1 MTAARCDV
9 AVVGAGIV
17 GLAAAIGLK
26 LASQGALDV
35 VTIAPGAGPPDPRA
49 LALVA
54 GSRRQLEA
62 LGAWAAIEPEAEPM
76 RSIAIADGKLAD
88 VARPFL
94 LGFDEATLPG
104 EFFAHVAPADAILA
118 ALAARAAAVGVRS
131 RRGRVLGLET
141 LPAGARLGLAD
152 GSETAATL
160 VLAADGRDSGLRRM
174 AGIVRQTWGYGQSA
188 LVVTVAHSHPHE
200 GRATQHFLPGG
211 PFALLPMRGDRSG
224 VVWSEREELARRIA
238 AASDAE
244 FLAEL
249 SRRAGGD
256 LGALA
261 LAGPRASFPLA
272 GMIARSFVGERL
284 ALVGDAARVLHPIA
298 GQGVNLG
305 LRDAAAIVETV
316 IEAAR
321 LGLDFGRAEI
331 LQRYQRWRRFESVAF
346 LAATDGLNRLFRI
359 DDAGIR
365 TLRDLGLGLVERA
378 PAAKRRFVEAAAGF
392 SGEPPR
398 LVMGEVP

>member
-1 MTAARCDV
+1 MTAMRCDI
-9 AVVGAGIV
+9 AVVGEGIV
-17 GLAAAIGLK
+17 GLSAAIGLR
-26 LASQGALDV
+26 LASAGALRV
-35 VTIAPGAGPPDPRA
+35 VTIAPGPAAPDPRA

-94 LGFDEATLPG
+94 LGFDEETLPG
-104 EFFAHVAPADAILA
+104 EFFAHVAPTDAILSG
-118 ALAARAAAVGVRS
+118 LAARAAELGVEHRT
-131 RRGRVLGLET
+131 GRVVALET
-141 LPAGARLGLAD
+141 LPRGARLGLED
-152 GSETAATL
+152 GSEAAATL
-160 VLAADGRDSGLRRM
+160 VLAADGRQSSLRRM

-188 LVVTVAHSHPHE
+188 LVVTVAHTHPHE
-200 GRATQHFLPGG
+200 GRAVQHFLPGG
-211 PFALLPMRGDRSG
+211 PFALLPMRGNRSG

-238 AASDAE
+238 ASPDEA

-249 SRRAGGD
+249 SQRAGGD
-256 LGALA
+256 LGRLT
-261 LAGPRASFPLA
+261 LAGPRGAFPLA

-305 LRDAAAIVETV
+305 LRDAAALVETV

-331 LQRYQRWRRFESVAF
+331 LQRYQRWRRFESAAF

-365 TLRDLGLGLVERA
+365 ALRDLGLGLVERA

-392 SGEPPR
+392 GGEPPR
-398 LVMGEVP
+398 LVMGEMP